1 MLDSALDFGLAAV
14 IEASTAV
21 LAASLLLQIDGEAMG
36 TFLDAVSDDWPTFWR
51 PFTLGSCGALLLR
64 VAQASLASG
73 PDATALYRVAV
84 AAAAASTSVLAPAG
98 VSRARGLRRALAS
111 VSAVSSQGRG
121 ASEQLATALCAE
133 AQAREDLEKVQRDLT
148 ALRAQA
154 SQQAK
159 EYSRVFAENRSLE
172 SRLEDYA
179 LLWGDKAKKK
189 S

>member
-1 MLDSALDFGLAAV
+1 MLDYALGAI
-14 IEASTAV
+14 IEGSTAV
-21 LAASLLLQIDGEAMG
+21 LAASVLLQIDGEAMG
-36 TFLDAVSDDWPTFWR
+36 SFLDAVSEDWPTFWR

-64 VAQASLASG
+64 VVQASLARG
-73 PDATALYRVAV
+73 PDAIALHRVALAV
-84 AAAAASTSVLAPAG
+84 AAASTSVLAPAA
-98 VSRARGLRRALAS
+98 VSRARALRRALAS

-179 LLWGDKAKKK
+179 LLWGDQAKKK